1 MENPM
6 KMDDLGYPYFLE
18 TPTYIYIPSKKN
30 RIFGTSIVRKLPL
43 RRGTLD
49 HLGGTKKA
57 IETLAGGS
65 PVDESSSLKT
75 AGGFFKDCFFFGD

>member
-1 MENPM
+1 MIR
-6 KMDDLGYPYFLE
+6 GYPYFFGNSNIYIYII
-18 TPTYIYIPSKKN
+18 YIYIPSKKN